1 MTARKKNHISITM
14 PPVLIVTLTKYMDSL
29 PTPPGTKKS
38 VSSYVCNAIIVQ
50 LQRDGVI
57 YPPEAPLTP

>member
-14 PPVLIVTLTKYMDSL
+14 PPMLITTLNNYMDSI

-50 LQRDGVI
+50 LQKDGVT
-57 YPPEAPLTP
+57 YPPTEPNQP